1 MARSGAALHAR
12 PDLLVPEAA
21 LEDCGSELARG
32 GWVPI
37 GGEADEADHHLAF
50 AHAEATA
57 RIELHWT
64 ALASPHGILLP
75 PTRLLAR
82 ARPARFDGATIA
94 VPAVDDQLVHLVA
107 HGMLQHAFLENGRF
121 LLRDLVEHALLLGR
135 ASETE
140 RQAARERLA
149 VAGRSR
155 AWEVSCELT
164 ARCLPQSS
172 TAPNNTTLAARMLAR
187 RMLLQQR
194 SPLLMDLLGPTGW
207 LLARAA
213 TGPKSATPR
222 ASLSQL
228 AEQLLI
234 FRRKTRW
241 DVCAKGSFGALAGL
255 VVAAA
260 LTLAAP
266 ALALDKVTLR
276 HQLEAEAEHGGFY
289 QAVANGNYAQVR
301 PRRDD
306 PSRAARRST
315 TPAAGRRQGRLRHG
329 RQPVQAV
336 QLRQAEGADGDG
348 GGDLPEGSAG
358 AAWPTRAGHRQ
369 RSATQGQ
376 PILHRQ
382 GRPSPP
388 SGCG

>member
-1 MARSGAALHAR
+1 MAPFALLCRLLDAWLARQPVAAAAVEALGSATPWPRLVTLSGVHLLTPALAPALAGADVRPRVPAELLGYLAAMHEAATRRNLALRRDLIGVAAR
-12 PDLLVPEAA
+12 LNGIGVVPVALKGGIRLIDGLWPDPALRFMHDLDLLVPEAA

-164 ARCLPQSS
+164 ARPPAYGSS
-172 TAPNNTTLAARMLAR
+172 RHRFAGRGLQGGGGWTRTLGRAWARRSAPTTLAEA
-187 RMLLQQR
+187 
-194 SPLLMDLLGPTGW
+194 GPRPSADGGCR
-207 LLARAA
+207 RAA
-213 TGPKSATPR
+213 SRTP
-222 ASLSQL
+222 
-228 AEQLLI
+228 
-234 FRRKTRW
+234 
-241 DVCAKGSFGALAGL
+241 C
-255 VVAAA
+255 
-260 LTLAAP
+260 
-266 ALALDKVTLR
+266 
-276 HQLEAEAEHGGFY
+276 
-289 QAVANGNYAQVR
+289 
-301 PRRDD
+301 
-306 PSRAARRST
+306 
-315 TPAAGRRQGRLRHG
+315 
-329 RQPVQAV
+329 
-336 QLRQAEGADGDG
+336 
-348 GGDLPEGSAG
+348 
-358 AAWPTRAGHRQ
+358 
-369 RSATQGQ
+369 
-376 PILHRQ
+376 
-382 GRPSPP
+382 
-388 SGCG
+388 